1 MGGLIDPYV
10 MLGIDRD
17 AGEPAIRSAW
27 RKAAKTAHPDS
38 GGDAEHFGKLQAAY
52 DLLKDPVRRRVYDDT
67 GYDPQLADP
76 KDLEGVLMLEK
87 LVNDIILDEREPG
100 SFDPVAA
107 IRRKLS
113 DDIVKNRFHILEL
126 ERHRNRVRQHIDR
139 LGRRPETDVLGSMLR
154 ARSQSITDAIQKA
167 QGQIE
172 AIEHAYQML
181 EGYSY
186 ELEALVMVADRE
198 SEVEVRRGEAA
209 E

>member
-1 MGGLIDPYV
+1 

-186 ELEALVMVADRE
+186 ELEALVMVAERE

>member
-1 MGGLIDPYV
+1 MIDPYV
-10 MLGIDRD
+10 MLGIYRE
-17 AGEPAIRSAW
+17 AGDQAIRSAW
-27 RKAAKTAHPDS
+27 RKAAKTAHPDA

-76 KDLEGVLMLEK
+76 KDIEGVLMLEK

-154 ARSQSITDAIQKA
+154 ARSQSITDAIKKA

-186 ELEALVMVADRE
+186 ELEALVMVAERE